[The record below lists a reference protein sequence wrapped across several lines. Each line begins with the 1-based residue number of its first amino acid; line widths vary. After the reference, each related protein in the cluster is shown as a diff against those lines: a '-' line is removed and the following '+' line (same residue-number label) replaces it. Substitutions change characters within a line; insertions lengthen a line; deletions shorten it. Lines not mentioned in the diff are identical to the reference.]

1 MYNLGVHSI
10 AILGGVLKGE
20 NSMTIAQ
27 NSKGLPVRSYIF
39 RASLGQEGDGR
50 WSAWVEALPGCAA
63 WGYTR
68 EEALEALKD
77 AVELY
82 VQDMLEEGEKLPEEG
97 VQVVE
102 SPVVAVNL

>member
-1 MYNLGVHSI
+1 M
-10 AILGGVLKGE
+10 K
-20 NSMTIAQ
+20 
-27 NSKGLPVRSYIF
+27 SYIF
-39 RASLGQEGDGR
+39 QARLQQETDGR
-50 WSAWVEALPGCAA
+50 WSAWVEALPGCTA

-68 EEALEALKD
+68 EESLEALKD

-82 VQDMLEEGEKLPEEG
+82 VQDMLEDREELPAKG